1 MIDELTKFKIILWGE
16 TGVGCN
22 QLCRV
27 STGQKFD
34 DKAVAIVGYKC
45 RRKLIEIKNKKYEIE
60 LYNVAGQERFRS
72 ISKNYLRDSDVVI
85 FVYDITSYESLNAL
99 EEYRINEVK
108 EILGVTF
115 KGAIVGNKADLF
127 LHMDKGTTK
136 EDGYNL
142 AKKFGFKFRLV
153 SAKEDI
159 TSFNNLLIE
168 LIEDCLNDKDFL
180 DLKYKT
186 YKKKLK

>member
-168 LIEDCLNDKDFL
+168 LIEDCLNN
-180 DLKYKT
+180 
-186 YKKKLK
+186 